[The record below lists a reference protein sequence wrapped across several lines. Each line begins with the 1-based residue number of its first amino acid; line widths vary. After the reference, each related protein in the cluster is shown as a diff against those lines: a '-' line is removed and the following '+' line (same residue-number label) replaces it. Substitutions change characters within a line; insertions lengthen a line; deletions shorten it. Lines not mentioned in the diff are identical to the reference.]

1 MCYSPGFG
9 EEGARDPFLDGNLSL
24 LIASIVSGGPEL
36 HHNAPRVFP
45 YESEHRC
52 CRGIQKD
59 LPVDSE
65 RRRSV
70 FFFTCACLQRCHSWA
85 WWFEPP
91 FDSAVLYSG
100 WISRPRTPTRQGPS
114 SGWWAM
120 ATQLSLHHQCRE
132 VNSWFRRLRLVTQT
146 AAVLLA
152 GSLLVPSAR
161 AQDAS
166 EPTTGQHSC
175 GQPVASSSGP
185 RKVYGKSSKKLSKYD
200 IGRIGHRGVGQGAN
214 EYSLEEER
222 ELGRELSAEVEMT
235 AKLITDPVITGY
247 VDRLGKTIVRNSDAQ
262 VPFTIK
268 VVDSDQVDTFALPG
282 GYLYVH
288 SGMIL
293 AADSEAELAG
303 LMAHEIAHVAARH
316 ATRAETRMK
325 FFMALSI
332 ALMYFGGP
340 AAGAMRMAVGV
351 AGPATFM
358 KFGRDAE
365 READL
370 LGLEYVYV
378 AGYDPQAFVQ
388 FLERLHVNK
397 RHKHNFIA
405 SAFATHPMTEDRI
418 RRAQEEISI
427 LLPAK
432 TAYIVDTSAFQEVKS
447 RLADLM
453 HEHAPSGGGRPVLHR
468 RTRGE

>member
-1 MCYSPGFG
+1 
-9 EEGARDPFLDGNLSL
+9 
-24 LIASIVSGGPEL
+24 
-36 HHNAPRVFP
+36 
-45 YESEHRC
+45 
-52 CRGIQKD
+52 
-59 LPVDSE
+59 
-65 RRRSV
+65 
-70 FFFTCACLQRCHSWA
+70 
-85 WWFEPP
+85 
-91 FDSAVLYSG
+91 
-100 WISRPRTPTRQGPS
+100 
-114 SGWWAM
+114 M
-120 ATQLSLHHQCRE
+120 ATQLSLHHQFTE
-132 VNSWFRRLRLVTQT
+132 VNPWLRHLRMLVTRN

-152 GSLLVPSAR
+152 GSLLVPSAW

-175 GQPVASSSGP
+175 VQPVASSPGAQ
-185 RKVYGKSSKKLSKYD
+185 KGKGKSSKKLSKYD
-200 IGRIGHRGVGQGAN
+200 IDRIGRRGVGGGAN
-214 EYSLEEER
+214 EYSLEEEC

-235 AKLITDPVITGY
+235 TKLIADPVITEY
-247 VDRLGKTIVRNSDAQ
+247 VDRLGQTIVRNSDARS
-262 VPFTIK
+262 PFTVK
-268 VVDSDQVDTFALPG
+268 VVDSDEVGAFALPG

-288 SGMIL
+288 GGMIL

-316 ATRAETRMK
+316 AARAETRMK
-325 FFMALSI
+325 SFMALSI

-340 AAGAMRMAVGV
+340 AAGAMQMAVGV
-351 AGPATFM
+351 AGPATFL

-388 FLERLHVNK
+388 FLERLHINK

-418 RRAQEEISI
+418 RQAQEEIST

-432 TAYIVDTSAFQEVKS
+432 TAYIVDTSTFQEVKS
-447 RLADLM
+447 RLAGLL
-453 HEHAPSGGGRPVLHR
+453 HEHAPSEGGRPVLHR
-468 RTRGE
+468 RTQRESQFR